1 MTFDSITSWIYRVR
15 LLDLTS
21 GEEISILT
29 QADDPSRAGRGI
41 IGDTCDRYAT
51 CRLVSIEALTPEEIT
66 ATCRS
71 IGDHIRKTTQSH
83 EECEGIA

>member
-1 MTFDSITSWIYRVR
+1 MTFDSTTTWIYRVR

-41 IGDTCDRYAT
+41 IGDTCDCHAT
-51 CRLVSIEALTPEEIT
+51 CRLVSVEALTAEELT
-66 ATCRS
+66 VACRG
-71 IGDHIRKTTQSH
+71 IGNHIRKTIQSQK
-83 EECEGIA
+83 ECGVSA